1 LIREKNY
8 IIQLEKIYTF
18 LNKLTPITQ
27 EEFNQITQLCTI
39 RKFDKKVC
47 ITGIGETENYINTVL
62 EGMVR
67 KYIMSG
73 KKEVTK
79 QLAMEGHIIY
89 SEISFISRIPSPV
102 IIEAIEP
109 ATLLSIKYDDLQQ
122 LFKDMP
128 QLERLARLLLSDLFI
143 RKDNRD
149 FLYLSKT
156 TRERFLDYVQSH
168 PHILQRVPQKYI
180 ASYLDIKPETFSRLK
195 HLLQKK
201 RS

>member
-1 LIREKNY
+1 MIQGKNHT
-8 IIQLEKIYTF
+8 IQLEKIYTY
-18 LNKLTPITQ
+18 LNNLMPLTRPAFQ
-27 EEFNQITQLCTI
+27 QITQCCTI
-39 RKFDKKVC
+39 RTFDKKSF
-47 ITGIGETENYINTVL
+47 ITSIGETEEYVNIILTGL
-62 EGMVR
+62 AR
-67 KYIMSG
+67 KFILAG
-73 KKEVTK
+73 KKEVTQ

-89 SEISFISRIPSPV
+89 SEISFVTRSPSPV

-109 ATLLSIKYDDLQQ
+109 TSLISIKHEDLQR
-122 LFKDMP
+122 LFGEMP

-143 RKDNRD
+143 KKDNRD

-195 HLLQKK
+195 HLLRKK

>member
-1 LIREKNY
+1 MTPEKNH
-8 IIQLEKIYTF
+8 IIQLEKIYAY
-18 LNKLTPITQ
+18 LTNLAPLTK
-27 EEFNQITQLCTI
+27 EEFSRINSYCTI
-39 RKFDKKVC
+39 RKFDKKAF
-47 ITGIGETENYINTVL
+47 ITNRQETENHINIIL
-62 EGMVR
+62 EGLAR
-67 KYIMSG
+67 KYVLAG
-73 KKEVTK
+73 KKEVTQ

-89 SEISFISRIPSPV
+89 SEISFVTRKTSPV
-102 IIEAIEP
+102 VIEAIEP
-109 ATLLSIKYDDLQQ
+109 TTLISVQYDDLQQ

-143 RKDNRD
+143 KKDNRD

-195 HLLQKK
+195 HLLQKRK
-201 RS
+201 G